1 MSRILNNLIPE
12 KLNNKKKIA
21 ELFAMQAML
30 ATSASPRIVTSRGPP
45 KSWNRGRGRGLL
57 NRGKWPW
64 TVLNRGKSPRFFS
77 VHDGCFHDLGCLL
90 KSGNN

>member
-1 MSRILNNLIPE
+1 MLPPVGQL
-12 KLNNKKKIA
+12 LTNKIQCA
-21 ELFAMQAML
+21 YIIQELW
-30 ATSASPRIVTSRGPP
+30 GPP

>member
-30 ATSASPRIVTSRGPP
+30 ATSASPRIVTSRY
-45 KSWNRGRGRGLL
+45 KI
-57 NRGKWPW
+57 
-64 TVLNRGKSPRFFS
+64 TQ
-77 VHDGCFHDLGCLL
+77 
-90 KSGNN
+90 